1 METEVLLMQQ
11 FEEIEQKVERL
22 IAICSSLEVK
32 NIQLRNNISGLKEKY
47 DYILLLQPTSPLRT
61 ALHIDEALEKFSEER
76 TMIRSK
82 IDTLLVKLENIA
94 EMDSNSSQ

>member
-1 METEVLLMQQ
+1 MLLMQQ

-32 NIQLRNNISGLKEKY
+32 NIQLRNTISGLE
-47 DYILLLQPTSPLRT
+47 TELRLKT
-61 ALHIDEALEKFSEER
+61 EALENLSEER

-94 EMDSNSSQ
+94 EMDSNSSR

>member
-1 METEVLLMQQ
+1 MVENEALLAQQ

-22 IAICSSLEVK
+22 IVICSSLEARNV
-32 NIQLRNNISGLKEKY
+32 QLVNTI
-47 DYILLLQPTSPLRT
+47 TSLE
-61 ALHIDEALEKFSEER
+61 AELHIKSEALENFSQER

-82 IDTLLVKLENIA
+82 IDKLLVKLENIA

>member
-1 METEVLLMQQ
+1 MVENEMLLMRQ
-11 FEEIEQKVERL
+11 FEEIELKVERL

-32 NIQLRNNISGLKEKY
+32 NIQLRNTISSLEAELRLK
-47 DYILLLQPTSPLRT
+47 T
-61 ALHIDEALEKFSEER
+61 EALENYSEER

>member
-1 METEVLLMQQ
+1 MLLMQQ

-32 NIQLRNNISGLKEKY
+32 NIQLRNTISSLEAEFRLK
-47 DYILLLQPTSPLRT
+47 T
-61 ALHIDEALEKFSEER
+61 EALENYSEER

>member
-1 METEVLLMQQ
+1 MVENEVLLMQQ

-22 IAICSSLEVK
+22 IAICSSLEARNV
-32 NIQLRNNISGLKEKY
+32 QLINSV
-47 DYILLLQPTSPLRT
+47 TSLESEI
-61 ALHIDEALEKFSEER
+61 HIKSQALEKLSEER

-82 IDTLLVKLENIA
+82 IDVLLVKLENIA

>member
-1 METEVLLMQQ
+1 MVENVMLLMQQ

-32 NIQLRNNISGLKEKY
+32 NIQLRNTISSLEAELRLK
-47 DYILLLQPTSPLRT
+47 T
-61 ALHIDEALEKFSEER
+61 EALENYSEER

>member
-1 METEVLLMQQ
+1 MENEVLLMQQ

-22 IAICSSLEVK
+22 IAICSSLESR
-32 NIQLRNNISGLKEKY
+32 NIQLKNTI
-47 DYILLLQPTSPLRT
+47 TSL
-61 ALHIDEALEKFSEER
+61 EAEIHNKSETLENLSEER

-82 IDTLLVKLENIA
+82 IDALLVKLENIA

>member
-1 METEVLLMQQ
+1 MVENEMLLMRQ

-22 IAICSSLEVK
+22 IAICSSLEGK
-32 NIQLRNNISGLKEKY
+32 NNQLRNNISGLE
-47 DYILLLQPTSPLRT
+47 SELRLKT
-61 ALHIDEALEKFSEER
+61 EALENYFEER

-82 IDTLLVKLENIA
+82 IDSLLVKLENIA

>member
-1 METEVLLMQQ
+1 MLLMQQ

-22 IAICSSLEVK
+22 IAICSSLEAR
-32 NIQLRNNISGLKEKY
+32 NIQLMNSISRLESE
-47 DYILLLQPTSPLRT
+47 I
-61 ALHIDEALEKFSEER
+61 HIKSEALEKLSEER

-82 IDTLLVKLENIA
+82 IDVLLVKLENIA

>member
-1 METEVLLMQQ
+1 MENEVLLLRQ

-22 IAICSSLEVK
+22 IAICSSLADR
-32 NIQLRNNISGLKEKY
+32 NIQLKNTIKSLEAE
-47 DYILLLQPTSPLRT
+47 LQIKS
-61 ALHIDEALEKFSEER
+61 EALENYSEER

-82 IDTLLVKLENIA
+82 IDMLLVKLENIA

>member
-1 METEVLLMQQ
+1 MLLMQQ

-32 NIQLRNNISGLKEKY
+32 NIQLRNNISGLEAEIRLK
-47 DYILLLQPTSPLRT
+47 T
-61 ALHIDEALEKFSEER
+61 EALENYSEER

>member
-1 METEVLLMQQ
+1 MENEVLLLRQ

-22 IAICSSLEVK
+22 IAICSSIEDR
-32 NIQLRNNISGLKEKY
+32 NIQLKNTIKSLEAE
-47 DYILLLQPTSPLRT
+47 LQIKS
-61 ALHIDEALEKFSEER
+61 EALENYSEER

-82 IDTLLVKLENIA
+82 IDMLLVKLENIA

>member
-1 METEVLLMQQ
+1 MLLMQQ

-32 NIQLRNNISGLKEKY
+32 NIQLRNTISSLEEELRLK
-47 DYILLLQPTSPLRT
+47 
-61 ALHIDEALEKFSEER
+61 AEALENYSEER

>member
-1 METEVLLMQQ
+1 MLLMQQ

-32 NIQLRNNISGLKEKY
+32 NIQLRNTISGLE
-47 DYILLLQPTSPLRT
+47 TELRLKT
-61 ALHIDEALEKFSEER
+61 EALENLSEER

-82 IDTLLVKLENIA
+82 IDVLLVKLENIA

>member
-1 METEVLLMQQ
+1 MVENEMLLMQQ
-11 FEEIEQKVERL
+11 FEEIEQKLERL

-32 NIQLRNNISGLKEKY
+32 NIQLGNTISSLEAE
-47 DYILLLQPTSPLRT
+47 LRFKT
-61 ALHIDEALEKFSEER
+61 EALENYSEER
-76 TMIRSK
+76 TMIRSR

>member
-1 METEVLLMQQ
+1 MVENEALLTQQ

-22 IAICSSLEVK
+22 IAICSSLEAR
-32 NIQLRNNISGLKEKY
+32 NFQLLNTI
-47 DYILLLQPTSPLRT
+47 TSLE
-61 ALHIDEALEKFSEER
+61 AELHIKSEALENFSEER

-82 IDTLLVKLENIA
+82 IDKLLVKLENIA

>member
-1 METEVLLMQQ
+1 MLLMQQ

-32 NIQLRNNISGLKEKY
+32 NIQLRNTISSLEAELRLK
-47 DYILLLQPTSPLRT
+47 
-61 ALHIDEALEKFSEER
+61 AEALENYSEER

>member
-1 METEVLLMQQ
+1 MVENVMLLMQQ

-32 NIQLRNNISGLKEKY
+32 NIQLRNTISSLEAEFRLK
-47 DYILLLQPTSPLRT
+47 T
-61 ALHIDEALEKFSEER
+61 EALENYSEER

>member
-1 METEVLLMQQ
+1 MVENEVLLVQQ

-22 IAICSSLEVK
+22 IVICSSLEAR
-32 NIQLRNNISGLKEKY
+32 NIQLSNIIKSL
-47 DYILLLQPTSPLRT
+47 
-61 ALHIDEALEKFSEER
+61 EAEIHVKSEILEKLSEER

-82 IDTLLVKLENIA
+82 IDVLLVKLENIA

>member
-1 METEVLLMQQ
+1 MLLLQQ
-11 FEEIEQKVERL
+11 FEEIERKVERL

-32 NIQLRNNISGLKEKY
+32 NIQLRNTISSLEAELRLK
-47 DYILLLQPTSPLRT
+47 
-61 ALHIDEALEKFSEER
+61 AEALENYSEER

>member
-1 METEVLLMQQ
+1 MKNEMLLMQQ
-11 FEEIEQKVERL
+11 FEEIEQKVEHL
-22 IAICSSLEVK
+22 IAICSSLVLK
-32 NIQLRNNISGLKEKY
+32 NNQLGNTIANLETELASKTGV
-47 DYILLLQPTSPLRT
+47 
-61 ALHIDEALEKFSEER
+61 LEKFTEER

>member
-1 METEVLLMQQ
+1 MVENEVLLMQQ

-22 IAICSSLEVK
+22 IAICSSLEAR
-32 NIQLRNNISGLKEKY
+32 NIQLMNSISRLESE
-47 DYILLLQPTSPLRT
+47 I
-61 ALHIDEALEKFSEER
+61 HIKSEALEKLSEER

-82 IDTLLVKLENIA
+82 IDVLLVKLENIA

>member
-1 METEVLLMQQ
+1 MVENEMLLMQQ
-11 FEEIEQKVERL
+11 FEEIEQKLERL

-32 NIQLRNNISGLKEKY
+32 NIQLGNTISSLEAELRLK
-47 DYILLLQPTSPLRT
+47 T
-61 ALHIDEALEKFSEER
+61 EALENYSEER
-76 TMIRSK
+76 TMIRSR

>member
-1 METEVLLMQQ
+1 MVENEMLLMQQ
-11 FEEIEQKVERL
+11 FEEIEQKLERL

-32 NIQLRNNISGLKEKY
+32 NIQLRNTISSLEAELRLK
-47 DYILLLQPTSPLRT
+47 T
-61 ALHIDEALEKFSEER
+61 EALENYSEER

>member
-1 METEVLLMQQ
+1 MLLMRQ

-22 IAICSSLEVK
+22 IAICSSLEGK
-32 NIQLRNNISGLKEKY
+32 NNQLRNNISGLE
-47 DYILLLQPTSPLRT
+47 SELRLKT
-61 ALHIDEALEKFSEER
+61 EALENYFEER

-82 IDTLLVKLENIA
+82 IDSLLVKLENIA

>member
-1 METEVLLMQQ
+1 MVENEMLLMQQ
-11 FEEIEQKVERL
+11 FEEIEQKLERL
-22 IAICSSLEVK
+22 IAICSSLEIK
-32 NIQLRNNISGLKEKY
+32 NIQLRNTISSLEAELRLK
-47 DYILLLQPTSPLRT
+47 T
-61 ALHIDEALEKFSEER
+61 EALENYSEER

>member
-1 METEVLLMQQ
+1 MLLMQQ

-32 NIQLRNNISGLKEKY
+32 NIQLRNTISSLEAELRLK
-47 DYILLLQPTSPLRT
+47 T
-61 ALHIDEALEKFSEER
+61 EALENYSEER